1 VFQIL
6 AKLGEIKMTKDF
18 EHIVN
23 ALLYPD
29 RFAKTFGGGS
39 VYPPYNIIR
48 VDENETVLEVAVAGF
63 KETELQ
69 VIAENGML
77 KVSGKKTN
85 ADIANYAYKGI
96 GARNFERSFSLDE
109 NSVVAKAEYADGI
122 LSVYIKMILP
132 ENKGTN
138 TIPIG
143 KGNRE
148 YLTERSDIV

>member
-1 VFQIL
+1 
-6 AKLGEIKMTKDF
+6 MTKEF
-18 EHIVN
+18 ENLIS
-23 ALLYPD
+23 ALLAPD
-29 RFAKTFGGGS
+29 RFAKTFGGSG

-63 KETELQ
+63 KESELA
-69 VIAENGML
+69 VTSENGVL

-109 NSVVAKAEYADGI
+109 NSVVGNAEYADGI
-122 LSVYIKMILP
+122 LSVYIRMILP
-132 ENKGTN
+132 ENKKTN
-138 TIPIG
+138 VIPIT